1 MDRRSRR
8 KMEKRLE
15 TKQMK
20 LTKQTLKRIIKEE
33 MDAILREEEDS
44 NETNELISSR
54 IGGLINLVQAIGKDF
69 YKAKGGSDIAPD
81 SEMAA
86 KFMQGHAAGQIQ
98 KWFNKNLPG
107 IGTEKKKEVL
117 NHVTDNFKQASNGF
131 RDDTNTKIEDI
142 WKALNT
148 HDDQALRT
156 IFNF

>member
-1 MDRRSRR
+1 MDRRSGR

-33 MDAILREEEDS
+33 MEAILREEEDS
-44 NETNELISSR
+44 NETDKLISSR
-54 IGGLINLVQAIGKDF
+54 IGGLISLVQAIGKDF
-69 YKAKGGSDIAPD
+69 YKAKGGTDGTPD

-86 KFMQGHAAGQIQ
+86 KFMQGHAGLQIQ

-107 IGTEKKKEVL
+107 IGTEKKEEVL
-117 NHVTDNFKQASNGF
+117 NHVTSDFKQAARGF
-131 RDDTNTKIEDI
+131 RGEMSSNVKAI

-148 HDDQALRT
+148 HNDKALRT